1 MGEPV
6 ASIAALEELY
16 RRRYRRFLRVSRA
29 LVGDADRASDAV
41 QEAFARAIRAR
52 FDYRGEGSLEAWLWR
67 TLLNVCADE
76 GRATVPPTAVEGA
89 AVSNGAVDEWP
100 ELRAAVAALPERQ
113 RLILFLRHYAD
124 LDYETIASAVGIR
137 RGTVAAAL
145 HAAHRTLREALTEVR
160 R

>member
-16 RRRYRRFLRVSRA
+16 RRRYRRFHRVARA
-29 LVGDADRASDAV
+29 LLDDERARDAV

-52 FDYRGEGSLEAWLWR
+52 FDFRGEGSLEAWLWR
-67 TLLNVCADE
+67 TLLNVCADDRRTSRPRMDVE
-76 GRATVPPTAVEGA
+76 EPAAANGTAE
-89 AVSNGAVDEWP
+89 EWP

-124 LDYETIASAVGIR
+124 LDYETIASAVGVR

-145 HAAHRTLREALTEVR
+145 HAAHRTLREALAEVR